1 MIDVEVRSENAAPG
15 SSCTP
20 WALENLPPFPPM
32 ASRLLEVLSKD
43 DININEVGSYIAA
56 EPVYAMRVLQMANS
70 PLFGRWQAITSIR
83 GAVIALGMQKMRDIA
98 LSCSMMRIFP
108 MNNGSKGPV
117 VCWEHS
123 LACALLSR
131 RIARRLG
138 YDLENAYLAGLL
150 HDLGM
155 VFHACTFPHEFEAVQ
170 RACTDSGMSISEAE
184 MKVLGFTHT
193 DTGRMLGEGWN
204 LAPLIVDTIRAHHS
218 LSSMVLEPELVAI
231 IHLSDRFC
239 RARGIG
245 YGIPEQV
252 WFDNPREPSIDD
264 LKAYCPLLATLN
276 TARLE
281 AEMETYIR
289 DVRTLVT
296 TIYRMQ

>member
-1 MIDVEVRSENAAPG
+1 MAIAPQELAKHIQQVEAMPSVSAILQPLIGHLQQPLDNVDTQRVVDLIASDNSLAAQ
-15 SSCTP
+15 C
-20 WALENLPPFPPM
+20 LH
-32 ASRLLEVLSKD
+32 
-43 DININEVGSYIAA
+43 
-56 EPVYAMRVLQMANS
+56 MANS
-70 PLFGRWQAITSIR
+70 PLFGRWQAINSIR

-138 YDLENAYLAGLL
+138 YDLENAYIAGLL

-155 VFHACTFPHEFEAVQ
+155 VFQACTFPHEFDAIL
-170 RACTDSGMSISEAE
+170 RLCSESQMLICDAE
-184 MKVLGFTHT
+184 MKILGFTHT
-193 DTGRMLGEGWN
+193 DTGRMLSESWN
-204 LAPLIVDTIRAHHS
+204 LAPLIIDTIRAHHS

-231 IHLSDRFC
+231 VHLSDRFC
-239 RARGIG
+239 RSRGIG
-245 YGIPEQV
+245 YGVTEQV
-252 WFDNPREPSIDD
+252 WFDSPNEPSLDD
-264 LKAYCPLLATLN
+264 LKRYCSLFATLN

-296 TIYRMQ
+296 TIYHLQ